1 MKEVTPK
8 ELCKLN
14 AKSFKETQKIF
25 RRRLR
30 EIAKDGKNKA
40 KYNENNYCAG
50 NYIAD
55 WLRNLGFTVNRI
67 SPSGE
72 YEIIWEDNELLD
84 SRKLSYVV
92 IQKGDH
98 KQSLGEDGEQ
108 IATTEDKGDQE

>member
-25 RRRLR
+25 RLNLR
-30 EIAKDGKNKA
+30 KIAKSGKNKA
-40 KYNENNYCAG
+40 KYNENNFCAG

-55 WLRNLGFTVNRI
+55 WLRNLGFTVKRVDM
-67 SPSGE
+67 SGC
-72 YEIIWEDNELLD
+72 YEITWEDNELLD
-84 SRKLSYVV
+84 SRRLWYMMT
-92 IQKGDH
+92 QKGDH

-108 IATTEDKGDQE
+108 IATIEDKGD